1 MMSPQ
6 PARQDPARQGEFADL
21 AAVVTGGAS
30 GIGLATARLLA
41 ARGARVAAL
50 DRNAVPDGAGRDG
63 DARPDGDADPGADA
77 GPNRD
82 TGTSAGTSVRARLA
96 QPALHALI
104 ADVTDDEAVRA
115 AVSEAAAV
123 LGGIDILVNNA
134 GIGAIGSVEDNDDD
148 EWRHVL
154 DVNLLGMVRT
164 TRAAL
169 PWLRRAAAARGQ
181 AAIVNTSSIVATA
194 GLPQRALYS
203 ASKGAVHS
211 LTLAMAAD
219 HARENIRV
227 TCVSPGTVDTPWIA
241 RLLDQSP
248 DPAGER
254 AALEARQP
262 IGRMVSADEVAAAI
276 AYLASPSAGAATGTS
291 LAVDGGMSGLR
302 LRPPGQ
308 AVR

>member
-1 MMSPQ
+1 MTSSQ
-6 PARQDPARQGEFADL
+6 PAGPDRGRPGEFAGL
-21 AAVVTGGAS
+21 AALVTGGAS

-50 DRNAVPDGAGRDG
+50 DRDAVPDGE
-63 DARPDGDADPGADA
+63 PGAAGGASDQA
-77 GPNRD
+77 GPGQ
-82 TGTSAGTSVRARLA
+82 T
-96 QPALHALI
+96 ALHQVI
-104 ADVTDDEAVRA
+104 ADVADDEAVRA
-115 AVSEAAAV
+115 AVGEAAAV
-123 LGGIDILVNNA
+123 LGGLDILVNNA
-134 GIGAIGSVEDNDDD
+134 GIGAIGSVEDNDDE

-154 DVNLLGMVRT
+154 DVNVLGMVRT

-181 AAIVNTSSIVATA
+181 AAIVNTCSVVATA

-203 ASKGAVHS
+203 ASKGAVYS

-227 TCVSPGTVDTPWIA
+227 TCVSPGTADTGWIA
-241 RLLDQSP
+241 RLLGQSP
-248 DPAGER
+248 DPAAER

-262 IGRMVSADEVAAAI
+262 IGRMVSAGEVAAAI
-276 AYLASPSAGAATGTS
+276 AYLASPSAGATTGMS
-291 LAVDGGMSGLR
+291 LAVNGGLGGLR